1 MHRVTAT
8 CRNVPEDVVI
18 CGSDTVVGKLGGYD
32 VITSITHFTVKREF
46 YMKTR
51 SLLSH
56 IMLLMVFGYTAQAQ
70 EPTYRQG
77 VNTFIE
83 TGVTQPDSAPTWYA
97 PMVAMP
103 YAPVFEVLAT
113 KGTQGRYYQYTYAVT
128 VKDMIKW
135 HGHDCE
141 GTTHAANMMKIAFEI
156 LFPDGIIDRSV
167 LKGVSGSGPCWSDAV
182 AYLTGARLQYGN
194 LGFFKNKDYNHAVLL
209 YRVDTKVAVLA
220 TWKKGINTIPGEP
233 VVLPEKINW
242 TTKVDMREVMALKK
256 KVKSAEGNPLPYQ
269 VDLLRFYQW
278 RHVNDILSRPLHESY
293 QAKVVEDFKWDDWVD
308 EAKRVV
314 KPFVRS
320 DTRLK
325 NHPYRERPIVDVK

>member
-1 MHRVTAT
+1 MRT
-8 CRNVPEDVVI
+8 
-18 CGSDTVVGKLGGYD
+18 K
-32 VITSITHFTVKREF
+32 
-46 YMKTR
+46 
-51 SLLSH
+51 SLLWI
-56 IMLLMVFGYTAQAQ
+56 IMFSALFSSTLQAQ
-70 EPTYRQG
+70 QPTYTQG

-83 TGVTQPDSAPTWYA
+83 TGVTPPDRTPTWYA

-103 YAPVFEVLAT
+103 YAPVFEILAT

-128 VKDMIKW
+128 IKDMIKW

-167 LKGVSGSGPCWSDAV
+167 LKAISGTGPCWSDAV

-194 LGFFKNKDYNHAVLL
+194 LGFFKDRNYNHAIIL
-209 YRVDTKVAVLA
+209 YREDTQTAVLA
-220 TWKKGINTIPGEP
+220 TWKKGINNIPDEP

-242 TTKVDMREVMALKK
+242 TTKVDMQKVVDLKK
-256 KVKSAEGNPLPYQ
+256 EVKNAKGDPTPYQ

-278 RHVNDILSRPLHESY
+278 QHVNDILRHPLHESY
-293 QAKVVEDFKWDDWVD
+293 QAKLIDDFNWDDWVD
-308 EAKRVV
+308 KTKSIT
-314 KPFVRS
+314 KPFKRS

-325 NHPYRERPIVDVK
+325 NHPYRDRPVVKTR